1 MDIPKVKRLYDIVGD
16 LALGL
21 VLGRPSI
28 IEFPYLVLL
37 VRGDDY
43 LNGVV
48 IVLTDDFEGAVDD
61 MDEHDSEMRPEVVD
75 PMARLTVVKLRYV
88 DELVDWTDT
97 LPLVPVG

>member
-1 MDIPKVKRLYDIVGD
+1 MDIPKVTRLSSIVGD
-16 LALGL
+16 LALHLIVGK
-21 VLGRPSI
+21 PKP

-37 VRGDDY
+37 VKGDDY

-75 PMARLTVVKLRYV
+75 PTARLTVVKLRYV
-88 DELVDWTDT
+88 GELVEWKDL

>member
-1 MDIPKVKRLYDIVGD
+1 MDIPKVTRLSSIVGD
-16 LALGL
+16 LALHLTAGK
-21 VLGRPSI
+21 PKP

-37 VRGDDY
+37 VKGDDY

-75 PMARLTVVKLRYV
+75 PEARLTVVKLRYV
-88 DELVDWTDT
+88 GELVEWKDL